1 MIEELVETWEINNR
15 ACLRLLNDLTPEQF
29 AAPLTKGKSVGAQFA
44 HIHNVRLMWLKAS
57 APDLYE
63 GMQKMEPGATAV
75 EIAAALS
82 ASAEPISELIRRAET
97 PGGRIKGFKP
107 HAAAFIGYICA
118 HEAFHR
124 AHAELAL
131 RQAAMPVSDK
141 TAYALWEWGV
151 L

>member
-1 MIEELVETWEINNR
+1 MEELVQTWEINNR
-15 ACLRLLNDLTPEQF
+15 ANLRLLSDLSDEQF
-29 AAPLTKGKSVGAQFA
+29 AAPLSKGKSVAGQFA

-57 APDLYE
+57 APDLWQGCE
-63 GMQKMEPGATAV
+63 KLEPSPTPE

-82 ASAEPISELIRRAET
+82 QSSEKIAELLLRAES
-97 PGGRIKGFKP
+97 PDGRVKGFKP
-107 HAAAFIGYICA
+107 HAAAFLGYLCA

-131 RQAAMPVSDK
+131 RQAGLPVSDK

>member
-1 MIEELVETWEINNR
+1 MEELVETWLINNR
-15 ACLRLLNDLTPEQF
+15 ACLRLLNDLTDEQF
-29 AAPLTKGKSVGAQFA
+29 AAKTTKGKDVSAQFA

-57 APDLYE
+57 APDLHE
-63 GMQKMEPGATAV
+63 GLEKLEPTNSKKEMAKAFEV
-75 EIAAALS
+75 SANQIA
-82 ASAEPISELIRRAET
+82 ELIRRAET

-107 HAAAFIGYICA
+107 HAAAFVGYICA

-124 AHAELAL
+124 AHAELSL
-131 RQAAMPVSDK
+131 RQAGMPISDK

>member
-15 ACLRLLNDLTPEQF
+15 ACLRLLTDLTPEQV
-29 AAPLTKGKSVGAQFA
+29 AAPLNKGKVVGAQFA

-57 APDLYE
+57 APDLNE
-63 GMQKMEPGATAV
+63 GMVNLEPGATTA
-75 EIAAALS
+75 EIGS
-82 ASAEPISELIRRAET
+82 AFNVSGGRMSELIRRAET

-107 HAAAFIGYICA
+107 HAAAFVGYLCA

-131 RQAAMPVSDK
+131 RQAGMPVSDK

>member
-1 MIEELVETWEINNR
+1 VEELIETWHINNR
-15 ACLRLLNDLTPEQF
+15 ANLRLLRDLTPEQL
-29 AAPLTKGKSVGAQFA
+29 ATPLTKGKAVAAQFS

-57 APDLYE
+57 APDL
-63 GMQKMEPGATAV
+63 MDSVAKTEPTASAP
-75 EIAAALS
+75 ELETALN
-82 ASAEPISELIRRAET
+82 ASAEQIAELLKRAES

-107 HAAAFIGYICA
+107 HAAAFAGYLCA

-131 RQAAMPVSDK
+131 RQAGLAVTDK

>member
-1 MIEELVETWEINNR
+1 MEELIQTFEINHR
-15 ACLRLLNDLTPEQF
+15 ATLRLLNDLTDEQF
-29 AAPLTKGKSVGAQFA
+29 AGKTTKGKDIAAQFA

-57 APDLYE
+57 APDLHE
-63 GMQKMEPGATAV
+63 GMVKLEVDATKND
-75 EIAAALS
+75 IAAGLS
-82 ASAEPISELIRRAET
+82 ASAQRMSELIRRAET

-107 HAAAFIGYICA
+107 HAAAFVGYLCA

-124 AHAELAL
+124 AHAELSL
-131 RQAAMPVSDK
+131 RQAGMPISDK

>member
-1 MIEELVETWEINNR
+1 MIEELVEAWEINNR

-29 AAPLTKGKSVGAQFA
+29 AASLIKGKAVGAQFA

-57 APDLYE
+57 APDLNE
-63 GMQKMEPGATAV
+63 GMLKLGPGAAAE
-75 EIAAALS
+75 EISFALS
-82 ASAEPISELIRRAET
+82 ASAERISALVRRAET

-107 HAAAFIGYICA
+107 HAAAFVGYICA

-131 RQAAMPVSDK
+131 RQAGMPVSDK

>member
-15 ACLRLLNDLTPEQF
+15 ACLRLLGDLTAEQF
-29 AAPLTKGKSVGAQFA
+29 AAPLTKGKTVSGQFA
-44 HIHNVRLMWLKAS
+44 HVHNVRLMWLKAS
-57 APDLYE
+57 APDLCE
-63 GMQKMEPGATAV
+63 GLTKLEPTAS
-75 EIAAALS
+75 AAEMMNALS
-82 ASAEPISELIRRAET
+82 DSSTRMAELVRRAET

-107 HAAAFIGYICA
+107 HAAAFVGYICA

-131 RQAAMPVSDK
+131 RQAGMPISDK

>member
-1 MIEELVETWEINNR
+1 MIEELVDTWEINNR
-15 ACLRLLNDLTPEQF
+15 ACLRLLTDLTSEQF
-29 AAPLTKGKSVGAQFA
+29 AAPLNKGKVVGAQFA

-57 APDLYE
+57 APDPNE
-63 GMQKMEPGATAV
+63 GMVKLEPGATTA
-75 EIAAALS
+75 EIGSALNVS
-82 ASAEPISELIRRAET
+82 GGRMSELIRRAEA

-107 HAAAFIGYICA
+107 HAAAFVGYLCA

-131 RQAAMPVSDK
+131 RQAGMPVSDK